1 MSSLKLQDTK
11 LIIQKS
17 VLFLYNNNELSE
29 KKIKK
34 KILVTIAS
42 ERIKYLEINLTKEA
56 KDLFSENCKTLMK
69 KTENNTSKWKDISCS
84 QIRKIN
90 IVKMTIFPKATYRFN
105 AIPNKIQMT
114 FFRETEQKILKF
126 VWKHKHPNS
135 LFSLTEKA
143 EQSWRYHAP

>member
-34 KILVTIAS
+34 KILVTTAS

-90 IVKMTIFPKATYRFN
+90 IVKITIFPKATYRFN

>member
-143 EQSWRYHAP
+143 EQSWRYHTP